1 MMFFLPQ
8 IVHMS
13 ACSSKVILIDKMK
26 IWGLFFPP
34 QEFRVQNTT
43 KIALKDLSLN
53 LYEGQITVLLG
64 HNGAGKSTTLSILS
78 GMCLAL
84 FGGCGG
90 GRLTQTLY
98 IELTRV
104 LCIRLN
110 VNSLVISVTH
120 KMV

>member
-1 MMFFLPQ
+1 
-8 IVHMS
+8 MS
-13 ACSSKVILIDKMK
+13 ACSSKVIMIDKMS
-26 IWGLFFPP
+26 IWGFFSP

-84 FGGCGG
+84 FGGSGG
-90 GRLTQTLY
+90 ALTQML
-98 IELTRV
+98 
-104 LCIRLN
+104 
-110 VNSLVISVTH
+110 
-120 KMV
+120 